1 VQNDQRACRT
11 SLHAMAHATCRES
24 GRRIM
29 LTIVCTQVLSMQCN
43 KIEAVKA
50 SIGYCR
56 QLRAV
61 YLKSNPLKKLA
72 LSIGAL
78 KELSIL
84 SYDNAETMAIP
95 PYEVCFVLF
104 CHKAARLDCR
114 AWHISFMGLDPGTSD
129 REITFCC
136 CALDTC
142 LVEHG
147 RGSAAED
154 VTRVCAPSC

>member
-1 VQNDQRACRT
+1 MRV
-11 SLHAMAHATCRES
+11 
-24 GRRIM
+24 M
-29 LTIVCTQVLSMQCN
+29 LTVVCTQVLSMQCN

-104 CHKAARLDCR
+104 CHKAARL
-114 AWHISFMGLDPGTSD
+114 
-129 REITFCC
+129 
-136 CALDTC
+136 
-142 LVEHG
+142 G
-147 RGSAAED
+147 RSGVAHLIYGIGPIDIRSRD
-154 VTRVCAPSC
+154 HVLLLCI